1 MTFKQI
7 QEQMNIVFEAIGR
20 LSTELAKAKES
31 LQKLLQEENK
41 YKEGVQDSSD
51 AYNLVKNR
59 SDVVHLP
66 TFRNAKNNK
75 EDVSKIYEEDV
86 SKIYEDVKLK
96 VLVDKAQV
104 DILERDLKIYKDK
117 YSELEDRYQNHD
129 NTLRFVNAK
138 REEDKPN

>member
-1 MTFKQI
+1 MTHKQT

-51 AYNLVKNR
+51 AYNLVKGQN
-59 SDVVHLP
+59 VVNLP
-66 TFRNAKNNK
+66 TFKNAKNNK
-75 EDVSKIYEEDV
+75 EDV

-96 VLVDKAQV
+96 VLVAKAQV
-104 DILERDLKIYKDK
+104 DILERDLKIYKNR
-117 YSELEDRYQNHD
+117 YSELEDLYQNHD

-138 REEDKPN
+138 REENKPN